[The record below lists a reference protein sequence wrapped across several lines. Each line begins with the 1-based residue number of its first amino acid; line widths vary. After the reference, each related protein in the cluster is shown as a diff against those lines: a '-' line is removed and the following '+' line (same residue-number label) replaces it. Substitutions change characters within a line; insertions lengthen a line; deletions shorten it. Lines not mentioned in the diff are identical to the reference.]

1 MKLYL
6 SEQDV
11 LSTLT
16 MSKAIE
22 LLDRAFCQLA
32 DGKAINHPRR
42 RVILPTGSV
51 LHYMAAGTPEYFGL
65 KAYSV
70 NAKTGAHFEVLLYR
84 SNDGLPLATF
94 EANHLGQI
102 RTGAA
107 SGLATKYLARE
118 DASIAAIIGSGF
130 QAQTQLEAIAA
141 VRQLKEI
148 RVWSRKP
155 EKREAFARRCADKL
169 RLDVIASPS
178 ARECVE
184 GAHIIATATSS
195 KEPVLEADWV
205 AAGTHVNGAGSNWA
219 ERRELPEALVF
230 DRAALVAVDSVE
242 VGKLES
248 GDLLIPMRQSNRL
261 FPAVELAD
269 IVAGK
274 RAGRTSPDQ
283 ITVFKSNGL
292 AVEDIAVAGYIYEEA
307 VRQGLG
313 KTAEKNFS
321 RPAPSV

>member
-6 SEQDV
+6 SEEDV
-11 LSTLT
+11 VACLP

-22 LLDRAFCQLA
+22 LLDLAFRQLA
-32 DGKAINHPRR
+32 DGSAINHPRR

-84 SNDGLPLATF
+84 SADGLPLATL
-94 EANHLGQI
+94 EANRLGQI

-107 SGLATKYLARE
+107 SGVATKYLARE
-118 DASIAAIIGSGF
+118 DASVAGILGSGF
-130 QAQTQLEAIAA
+130 QAETQLEAIAN
-141 VRQLKEI
+141 VRKLREV

-155 EKREAFARRCADKL
+155 DRRAKFAEACAAKFGLNVRAVDT
-169 RLDVIASPS
+169 

-184 GAHIIATATSS
+184 GADIVATATSS
-195 KEPVLEADWV
+195 KEPVLASEWISP
-205 AAGTHVNGAGSNWA
+205 GTHVNGSGSNWA
-219 ERRELPEALVF
+219 ERRELPTALIL

-248 GDLLIPMRQSNRL
+248 GDLLIPLRERAGTA
-261 FPAVELAD
+261 FPAVELAE

-274 RAGRTSPDQ
+274 RPGRTAASQ
-283 ITVFKSNGL
+283 VTIFKSNGL
-292 AVEDIAVAGYIYEEA
+292 AVEDIAVAGYLYGEA
-307 VRQGLG
+307 LKRGIGL
-313 KTAEKNFS
+313 
-321 RPAPSV
+321 RH

>member
-1 MKLYL
+1 MKLYV
-6 SEQDV
+6 SESDV

-16 MSKAIE
+16 MAKAIE
-22 LLDRAFCQLA
+22 LLDGAFRQLA
-32 DGKAINHPRR
+32 AGSAVNHPRR

-51 LHYMAAGTPEYFGL
+51 LHYMAAGTPDYFGL
-65 KAYSV
+65 KSYSV
-70 NAKTGAHFEVLLYR
+70 NAKTGAHFDVLLYR
-84 SNDGLPLATF
+84 SSDGLPLATF

-130 QAQTQLEAIAA
+130 QAQTQLEAIAS
-141 VRQLKEI
+141 VRQLKEV
-148 RVWSRKP
+148 RVWSRKA
-155 EKREAFARRCADKL
+155 EKREDFARRCAEKFHL
-169 RLDVIASPS
+169 NVIARPS

-195 KEPVLEADWV
+195 KDPVIESDWV
-205 AAGTHVNGAGSNWA
+205 SPGTHINGAGSNWA

-230 DRAALVAVDSVE
+230 DRAALVAVDSIE

-248 GDLLIPMRQSNRL
+248 GDLLIPMRQSNRE

-269 IVAGK
+269 IIAGK
-274 RAGRTSPDQ
+274 RTGRTSADQ

-307 VRQGLG
+307 LRRM
-313 KTAEKNFS
+313 S
-321 RPAPSV
+321 R

>member
-6 SEQDV
+6 SESDV
-11 LSTLT
+11 LATLS
-16 MSKAIE
+16 MPKAIE
-22 LLDRAFCQLA
+22 LLDHAFLQLA
-32 DGKAINHPRR
+32 DGSAINHPRR

-51 LHYMAAGTPEYFGL
+51 LHYMAAGTPDYFGL

-84 SNDGLPLATF
+84 SNDGQPLATL

-118 DASIAAIIGSGF
+118 DASVAAIIGSGF

-141 VRQLKEI
+141 VRQIREA
-148 RVWSRKP
+148 RVWSRKQ
-155 EKREAFARRCADKL
+155 EKREEFARRAAEKL
-169 RLDVIASPS
+169 KLKVTAASS

-184 GAHIIATATSS
+184 GAHIVVTATAS
-195 KEPVLEADWV
+195 KEPVLVGDWI
-205 AAGTHVNGAGSNWA
+205 APGTHVNAAGSNWA

-230 DRAALVAVDSVE
+230 DRASIVAVDSVE
-242 VGKLES
+242 VGKIES
-248 GDLLIPMRQSNRL
+248 GDLLIPMRQSNRP

-269 IVAGK
+269 IIAAK
-274 RAGRTSPDQ
+274 RPGRTANDQ
-283 ITVFKSNGL
+283 ITIFKSNGL
-292 AVEDIAVAGYIYEEA
+292 ALEDIAVAGYIYEEA
-307 VRQGLG
+307 QRRGLG
-313 KTAEKNFS
+313 KTH
-321 RPAPSV
+321 